1 MMPTATKEV
10 NEQRGRAMDD
20 PSRNWYALFVRSRH
34 EFVTSEQLQK
44 RGVKVFLPSISK
56 TRRWSDR
63 NKNVLFPLFPGYI
76 FVHVR
81 PNAETFL
88 NIVSVHGTVSF
99 VTQEPGRPAQVDP
112 QEIQSLQLMLE
123 AGSNGS
129 NIDIYPHLCEG
140 IRVRVKQGPLMGAE
154 GILVK
159 KNDQSMFLVNIDIL
173 GRCIGM
179 RINAE
184 DLEQK

>member
-1 MMPTATKEV
+1 MEETT
-10 NEQRGRAMDD
+10 
-20 PSRNWYALFVRSRH
+20 RNWYALFVRSRH

-44 RGVKVFLPSISK
+44 RGVEVFLPLISK

-63 NKNVLFPLFPGYI
+63 NKNVMFPLFPGYI

-81 PNAETFL
+81 QSAEIFL
-88 NIVSVHGTVSF
+88 NIVRTHGTVSF

-123 AGSNGS
+123 AGG

-140 IRVRVKQGPLMGAE
+140 KRVYVKQGPLKGAE
-154 GILVK
+154 GILAK
-159 KNDQSMFLVNIDIL
+159 KNDQNMFLVNINIL
-173 GRCIGM
+173 GRSIGM
-179 RINAE
+179 RISAD
-184 DLEQK
+184 DLDQK